1 MATVNPEVVTGA
13 LLKEL
18 IKKSNVSITRMA
30 GKLDKT
36 RSSLLAALKCSN
48 SKPSDDEVTAI
59 LNIIG
64 VTREEFEFQKKLILD
79 GLENQFGIKAQ
90 LSGSLVD
97 GDQRRKVRGLVQH
110 LYVNR
115 SMGYRPQALNYRP
128 VC

>member
-18 IKKSNVSITRMA
+18 IKRSNVSITRMA

-36 RSSLLAALKCSN
+36 RSGLLAALKCSN
-48 SKPSDDEVTAI
+48 TKPSDDEVTAI

-64 VTREEFEFQKKLILD
+64 VSREEFEFQKKLIID
-79 GLENQFGIKAQ
+79 GLVNLFGITAQ

-115 SMGYRPQALNYRP
+115 SPGYRPQALNYRP

>member
-18 IKKSNVSITRMA
+18 IKRSPISITRMA
-30 GKLDKT
+30 GRLDKT
-36 RSSLLAALKCSN
+36 RSGLLAALKCSN
-48 SKPSDDEVTAI
+48 TKPSDDEVTAI

-97 GDQRRKVRGLVQH
+97 GDQRRKVRSLVQH
-110 LYVNR
+110 LYMNR
-115 SMGYRPQALNYRP
+115 SPGYRPQALNYRP